1 MDREYNFYF
10 LDRDGVIN
18 TNGFVNS
25 VDDFQFLPQSLE
37 ALKLLKEMD
46 KKVFVITNQG
56 GIEAGY
62 LTEGDLFD
70 IHAHMMGEVIA
81 HGGWIENIYYC
92 PHLNDHY
99 DRKPN
104 PGMINRCLTEYNLQ
118 NAKDEC
124 CFIGDWHTDWQ
135 AALIAGIQ
143 PIAVSCGRKWG
154 KEQIEF
160 IKKNGIPNYFSLFD
174 AVRL

>member
-62 LTEGDLFD
+62 LTEGDLFE

-81 HGGWIENIYYC
+81 HGGWIEKIYYC

-124 CFIGDWHTDWQ
+124 CFIGDWQTDWQ
-135 AALIAGIQ
+135 AALTAGIQ
-143 PIAVSCGRKWG
+143 PIAVSCGRKW
-154 KEQIEF
+154 ETHQIEF

>member
-1 MDREYNFYF
+1 MNREFNFYF

-25 VDDFQFLPQSLE
+25 VDDFQFLPQALQ
-37 ALKLLKEMD
+37 ALKLLNDLD
-46 KKVFVITNQG
+46 KRVFIITNQG
-56 GIEAGY
+56 GIEAGHI
-62 LTEGDLFD
+62 TEQTLHD
-70 IHAHMMGEVIA
+70 IHVHMIEHVNAAGGHIA
-81 HGGWIENIYYC
+81 KIYHC
-92 PHLNDHY
+92 PHLNNHY

-104 PGMINRCLTEYNLQ
+104 PGMIERALNEFNLQ

-124 CFIGDWHTDWQ
+124 CFIGDWQTDWQ
-135 AALIAGIQ
+135 AALAAGIQ

-154 KEQIEF
+154 DEQVDF
-160 IKKNGIPNYFSLFD
+160 IKKHGIPNYFSLFD